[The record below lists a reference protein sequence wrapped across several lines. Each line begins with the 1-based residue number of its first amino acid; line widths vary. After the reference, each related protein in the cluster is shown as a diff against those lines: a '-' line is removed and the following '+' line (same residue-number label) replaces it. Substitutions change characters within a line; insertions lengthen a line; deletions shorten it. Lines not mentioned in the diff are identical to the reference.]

1 MPQTLHSKTKKDDE
15 EPPNLYSQLNQY
27 RKNGWKIIPYKENVE
42 DYIIQTPD
50 GKRFSYQA
58 LLNNQCPVCTENPK
72 DEIPGYCRGHGK
84 KLTRQIERAKGLAII
99 LEDDSF
105 RRIQRYLAGAEL
117 GEE

>member
-1 MPQTLHSKTKKDDE
+1 MPQTLHSKTQKKKEE
-15 EPPNLYSQLNQY
+15 EPPDIYNQLNQY
-27 RKNGWKIIPYKENVE
+27 RKNGWKIINYEGD
-42 DYIIQTPD
+42 DYLIQTPD

-58 LLNNQCPVCTENPK
+58 LLNNQCPVCAENPK
-72 DEIPGYCRGHGK
+72 DELPGYCKGHGK

-105 RRIQRYLAGAEL
+105 RRIQRYLAGAEP